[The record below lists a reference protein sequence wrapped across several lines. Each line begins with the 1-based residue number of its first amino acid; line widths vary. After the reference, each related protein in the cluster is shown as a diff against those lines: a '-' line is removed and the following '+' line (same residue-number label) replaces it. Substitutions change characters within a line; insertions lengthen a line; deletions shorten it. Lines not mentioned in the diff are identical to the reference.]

1 MGNSS
6 LLIFYAHVRDQ
17 LRREQAG
24 AAENIVRFRASH
36 FYFLLQS
43 VFPDL
48 TGMQPPG
55 YSLYCPVDSVFELKK
70 KEKLSVLN
78 LNSFLSYIAL

>member
-1 MGNSS
+1 MGNSGQ
-6 LLIFYAHVRDQ
+6 LIFYAHVREQ

-24 AAENIVRFRASH
+24 AAENIVRFRVSH

-48 TGMQPPG
+48 TGMQLAG
-55 YSLYCPVDSVFELKK
+55 YSLYCPVASVFELKK
-70 KEKLSVLN
+70 KKKN
-78 LNSFLSYIAL
+78 FRF